1 MEKDGSKSLSGRMPL
16 KRRSALP
23 RIDDDGFEHGDLDN
37 FEEEEWWTGDES
49 EDSECEQDIEEH
61 EYTTPG
67 DTARTVKIRLFLTDE
82 GVDQSMWMKTFIAE
96 CTYDGVVVATALA
109 RYIDREVPS
118 EDMCD
123 IAFQV
128 FDWYGTIKAKYKDHP
143 VQRGSGVWGNE
154 LDCGPLF
161 LFEELHIA
169 AELRR
174 KGLGH
179 KVVSLLLDKAK
190 QFCLED
196 KPDSQNADLVYG
208 SNQAFERAWTLH
220 ALLNPGILTR
230 LMIRTRVQFGAIY
243 FWRACG
249 FRRIGA
255 SCCFAFSYD
264 SQHPSHTLDAAS
276 DFDPR
281 RDYSEDPEDEEHNE
295 AALLRSMLLL
305 HHAALTLADD
315 ELKEFFM
322 THASDDIGWDR
333 VANSGA
339 MLLHLTACKLK
350 PLSTRWLLENVP
362 NSDSWKTARNLD
374 GYTPLET
381 LREDL
386 ETMRTQKE
394 VNTRILNLSDHFKGY
409 PDTAV
414 SCLSLLSGP
423 DTLRLSDACL
433 RYGCT
438 CGECLEGF
446 ISARMSSAL
455 IFQGETTYNLI
466 LEGIDDSSFWVK
478 DNDYLLIH
486 LNHDVRRNLRTN
498 KSFRKGFANI
508 FQIAVECLKA
518 NRVPTAESLEWCCN
532 NRSEW
537 PSDTKN
543 YLRRSGTVMGCR
555 AVLRYMFDA
564 VKEEDE
570 KAGNGEYLPTCRN
583 DHEFEFVG
591 RACGY
596 SGDDFIS
603 LPI

>member
-1 MEKDGSKSLSGRMPL
+1 
-16 KRRSALP
+16 
-23 RIDDDGFEHGDLDN
+23 
-37 FEEEEWWTGDES
+37 
-49 EDSECEQDIEEH
+49 
-61 EYTTPG
+61 
-67 DTARTVKIRLFLTDE
+67 
-82 GVDQSMWMKTFIAE
+82 MWMKTFIAE

-109 RYIDREVPS
+109 RYIDREGVRSEFWGKMEVPS

-128 FDWYGTIKAKYKDHP
+128 FDRYGTIKAKYKDHP
-143 VQRGSGVWGNE
+143 VQRESGVWGNE
-154 LDCGPLF
+154 LNYGPLF
-161 LFEELHIA
+161 LFEELHVA

-179 KVVSLLLDKAK
+179 KVASLLLDKAK

-196 KPDSQNADLVYG
+196 KPDSENADLVYG

-220 ALLNPGILTR
+220 ALVNPGILTANIKSQLAGKSVEER

-255 SCCFAFSYD
+255 SRCFAFSYD

-281 RDYSEDPEDEEHNE
+281 RDYSEDPEDEERNE
-295 AALLRSMLLL
+295 TSLFTQVKQLRVKSLRSTLPL

-339 MLLHLTACKLK
+339 TLLHLTACKLK

-374 GYTPLET
+374 GYTPLEA

-433 RYGCT
+433 RYGYT

-455 IFQGETTYNLI
+455 IFQGETTYDLI
-466 LEGIDDSSFWVK
+466 QEGIDDGSFWVK

-486 LNHDVRRNLRTN
+486 LDHDVRRNLRTN

-508 FQIAVECLKA
+508 FRIAVDCLKA

-537 PSDTKN
+537 PPDTKN
-543 YLRRSGTVMGCR
+543 YMRRSGTAMGCR

-564 VKEEDE
+564 AKEEDE
-570 KAGNGEYLPTCRN
+570 KAGNGECQLVLKEAWSDLPTCRN
-583 DHEFEFVG
+583 DHEFEFVA

-596 SGDDFIS
+596 GGDDFIS
-603 LPI
+603 LPMW